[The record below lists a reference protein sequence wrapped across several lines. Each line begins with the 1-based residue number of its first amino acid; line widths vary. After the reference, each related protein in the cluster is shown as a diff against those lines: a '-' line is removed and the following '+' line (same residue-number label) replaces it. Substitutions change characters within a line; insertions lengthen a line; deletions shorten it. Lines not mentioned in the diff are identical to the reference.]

1 MTASTSS
8 FVPGDEGAALLAGR
22 VAIVSGGGSQVDEG
36 VGNGKAAAILL
47 AREGAKVL
55 VVDRRLAAAEA
66 TVDAIV
72 SEGGEAVAHE
82 ADVTDE
88 AACQAMVQ
96 AAVDR
101 WGGLSVLVNNVGIGS
116 SGTVVDETVDQWDR
130 VMAVNVRSMM
140 LTSKFAVPAMAAAEG
155 TQGRGGAIVN
165 ISSISTLRPRGLTA
179 YSTSK
184 GAVIALTKAMAVDH
198 AAQGIR
204 VNCVAPGPIYTPMV
218 YKGGMSDAAR
228 AQRARA
234 SLLEVEGSPWDVG
247 NAVVFLASHRARYVT
262 GQTLVVDGGVTLRGP
277 SRDPGNE
284 GQ

>member
-1 MTASTSS
+1 MTTPTSS
-8 FVPGDEGAALLAGR
+8 FVPGDEGAALLSGK
-22 VAIVSGGGSQVDEG
+22 VAIVSGGGSQIDEG
-36 VGNGKAAAILL
+36 IGNGKATAILL
-47 AREGAKVL
+47 AREGARVL

-66 TVDAIV
+66 TVAAITAD
-72 SEGGEAVAHE
+72 GGEAVAHE

-88 AACQAMVQ
+88 AACEAMVQ
-96 AAVDR
+96 VALDR
-101 WGGLSVLVNNVGIGS
+101 WGGVSVLVNNVGIGS

-140 LTSKFAVPAMAAAEG
+140 LTSKFSIPAIAAAEG
-155 TQGRGGAIVN
+155 PDDRGGAIVN
-165 ISSISTLRPRGLTA
+165 ISSVSTLRPRGLTA

-228 AQRARA
+228 AQRANA
-234 SLLEVEGSPWDVG
+234 SLLQIEGSPWDVG
-247 NAVVFLASHRARYVT
+247 NAVVFLASHRARYLT